1 MTYIVILK
9 YIMTMKNKHK
19 QQPKNK
25 QRSFEMNGG
34 YFINGVAHMDCK
46 ITGEPVKN
54 VSTDAKSVIGSR
66 AFMAKMDKMFPEKP
80 KRVKTGRPSG
90 WHFMGEFVDKD
101 GTVYHKGVEQPKL
114 FGTLPATKVKAK
126 KKMKR
131 RTKEQILIDR
141 HSEKKAALKK
151 EFQKQKEFLS
161 HNLLEN

>member
-19 QQPKNK
+19 QQSKNK

-141 HSEKKAALKK
+141 HAEKKAALKK
-151 EFQKQKEFLS
+151 EFQKQKDFLN
-161 HNLLEN
+161 HKL